1 MGVKFD
7 DYIALKNRWE
17 QGHKISF
24 QIDEYSDVVQ
34 IHVGDTIN
42 FVLNEDEVREF
53 IKVLEKSYDILRRM

>member
-17 QGHKISF
+17 QGRRVSF
-24 QIDEYSDVVQ
+24 QVDEYSDVVQ
-34 IHVGDTIN
+34 IHVGDAIN